1 MRMLKTI
8 VFVVC
13 CLSQYSSV
21 LGGDDKTGAPIFNGK
36 DLAGWHGLNQFWS
49 VRDGA
54 LVGSTFPRGGKFNT
68 FLCSEHK
75 YKDFE
80 LHFQVRLKG
89 REANSGVQIRSEIFN
104 RERFAVKGPQCDMG
118 QIYWGSLYGEEFG
131 GMMQQAPKE
140 VVLEALK
147 KDDFNDYYIK
157 CVGKHVTI
165 KLNGKT
171 TVDRDFDNLPEDG
184 IIAWQLHA
192 GPPMEATFKDI
203 DFKDLSAK
211 P

>member
-1 MRMLKTI
+1 
-8 VFVVC
+8 
-13 CLSQYSSV
+13 
-21 LGGDDKTGAPIFNGK
+21 
-36 DLAGWHGLNQFWS
+36 
-49 VRDGA
+49 
-54 LVGSTFPRGGKFNT
+54 
-68 FLCSEHK
+68 
-75 YKDFE
+75 
-80 LHFQVRLKG
+80 
-89 REANSGVQIRSEIFN
+89 
-104 RERFAVKGPQCDMG
+104 
-118 QIYWGSLYGEEFG
+118 
-131 GMMQQAPKE
+131 MQQAPKD
-140 VVLEALK
+140 VVLEVLK

-171 TVDRDFDNLPEDG
+171 TVDRDFDNLPDDG